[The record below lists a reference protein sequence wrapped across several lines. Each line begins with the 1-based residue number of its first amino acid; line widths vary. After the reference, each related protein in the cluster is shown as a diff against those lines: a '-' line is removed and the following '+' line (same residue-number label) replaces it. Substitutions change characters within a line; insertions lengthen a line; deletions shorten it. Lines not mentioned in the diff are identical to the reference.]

1 MNAIET
7 LLIALVL
14 TNLVLLGASRLHNA
28 IRIVALQ
35 GIGLGVL
42 PILAHHGGML
52 WAAVLLGAGSA
63 LIKGLLFPAML
74 RRALRETHGHREMEP
89 FIGFNLS
96 LLCGVGALALSFW
109 LGARLPLP
117 WPPVA
122 DLLVPAGLFTVWT
135 GLFMIVARRKA
146 ITQVLG
152 FIVLENGIFTLGIV
166 LVEAMPLLV
175 ELGVL
180 LDVFVAVFVMGII
193 VFHINREFDHID
205 ADQLRALKE
214 PAP

>member
-74 RRALRETHGHREMEP
+74 RRALRETHSHREMEP

-152 FIVLENGIFTLGIV
+152 YLVLENGIFAFGAALATGMPF
-166 LVEAMPLLV
+166 LVEMG
-175 ELGVL
+175 EL
-180 LDVFVAVFVMGII
+180 LDIFAAVFVMGIAI
-193 VFHINREFDHID
+193 FHINREFDHID
-205 ADQLRALKE
+205 TDRMTALRD
-214 PAP
+214 